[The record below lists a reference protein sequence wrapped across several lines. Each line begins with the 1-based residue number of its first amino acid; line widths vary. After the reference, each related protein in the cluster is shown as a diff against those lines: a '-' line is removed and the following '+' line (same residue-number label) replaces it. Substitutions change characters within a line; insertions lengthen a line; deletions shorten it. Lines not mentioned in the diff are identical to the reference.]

1 MNFTMKT
8 QKHGNLLAGGWSK
21 WVCRFTSQEEMDHIA
36 NNAKELM
43 FVKMVSSKAPH

>member
-1 MNFTMKT
+1 MNYRIQT
-8 QKHGNLLAGGWSK
+8 QKHGKLMAGGWSN
-21 WVCRFTSQEEMDHIA
+21 WVSRFTSQEEMDHIA